1 VQSVPFEIPRAHRA
15 QWLAELSDVLAEAQ
29 QLLFELDLTA
39 RHPVVGELFHSIEA
53 ARLEVRLLQV
63 SRTADRGP
71 ENGPE
76 WIELAPWR
84 AARHEAC

>member
-1 VQSVPFEIPRAHRA
+1 MQSANFEIPRVDRTE
-15 QWLAELSDVLAEAQ
+15 WLAELSGILVEAQ
-29 QLLFELDLTA
+29 QLLFELDLTV
-39 RHPVVGELFHSIEA
+39 RHPVVGDLFHSIEA

-63 SRTADRGP
+63 SRTVDRGP

-84 AARHEAC
+84 AARREAC